1 MQGDQIGQPPSHK
14 CGRTATAEP
23 LLAQLVVLL
32 AELINLNNCK
42 VIRIEQETAEATP
55 WPLRAAATE

>member
-1 MQGDQIGQPPSHK
+1 MIKSVSRH
-14 CGRTATAEP
+14 RINAAERQWRS

-42 VIRIEQETAEATP
+42 VIRIQQETAEATP